1 MRVYADRL
9 EDHLSKQ
16 LEPVFLVF
24 GSEPLLIN
32 ESQQAITQQAKKQ
45 GFDEHFKYVI
55 NDSTNWQEIHDCC
68 LSLSLFGS
76 KKIIELDLPDSGVNA
91 SISKELLSLQQALS
105 PDILLLLI
113 GGKLTKAQEN
123 SKWFKSLHSIG
134 CWVTCLTPDAGRLSQ
149 FVQFRCR
156 KLGLSPDR
164 EATQMLAQWHEGNLT
179 ALVQSLEKLALNY
192 PDGQLNLVRLE
203 ESLSRH
209 NHFTAF
215 HWTDALLAGKA
226 NRCQKIL
233 NQLQSEGTEPVVLLR
248 TIQKELMLLSKMH
261 DQLKKS
267 NINQVFSQHKIW
279 QSKKP
284 LYSAAL
290 NRLTKQRLRNAISTL
305 AYVELHSKT
314 DFTFSAWPWLSQLS
328 VQLCSTNDCLPFTPA
343 KA

>member
-1 MRVYADRL
+1 M
-9 EDHLSKQ
+9 
-16 LEPVFLVF
+16 VF
-24 GSEPLLIN
+24 GNEPLLIN
-32 ESQQAITQQAKKQ
+32 ESQQAINQHAKKH
-45 GFDEHFKYVI
+45 GFDEHFKYVV

-76 KKIIELDLPDSGVNA
+76 RKIIELVLPESGVNA
-91 SISKELLSLQQALS
+91 AISKELLSLQPSLNQ
-105 PDILLLLI
+105 DILLLLI

-123 SKWFKSLHSIG
+123 SKWFKSLHSAG
-134 CWVTCLTPDAGRLSQ
+134 CWVTCLTPDSTRLPQ
-149 FVQFRCR
+149 FVQFRCQ
-156 KLGLSPDR
+156 KLGLKPDR

-215 HWTDALLAGKA
+215 HWTDALLAGKV

-233 NQLQSEGTEPVVLLR
+233 TQLQSEGTEPVVLLR
-248 TIQKELMLLSKMH
+248 TIQKELMLLSTML
-261 DQLKKS
+261 DQSKKS

-290 NRLTKQRLRNAISTL
+290 NRLSKQKLRNAISTL
-305 AYVELHSKT
+305 AYIELQSKT
-314 DFTFSAWPWLSQLS
+314 DFGFNAWPWLSQLS
-328 VQLCSTNDCLPFTPA
+328 IQLCSANDSLPFVPS